1 MTSFPLPLLFQPT
14 SDISLLNPSP
24 TPPGPL
30 DHIPDKER
38 MMIMA
43 LPTTTAAPAARPTL
57 DELVRDA
64 EQRSA
69 AEREAK
75 SGKDKPKE
83 RD

>member
-1 MTSFPLPLLFQPT
+1 
-14 SDISLLNPSP
+14 
-24 TPPGPL
+24 
-30 DHIPDKER
+30 
-38 MMIMA
+38 MIMA